1 MTLPTWIA
9 PQLATLVAAPP
20 PGDDWVHE
28 IKLDGYRI
36 LLRVARGRVRLLTRN
51 RLDWT
56 DRFPSV
62 AEAAAA
68 LPVKEA
74 LLDGEIVALDA
85 AGVSSFQALQQAAGL
100 GTGRSLVYVAFDL
113 LFLDGRDL
121 RPEPLLARK
130 KELARLL
137 EGRRGVLRYSEHFD
151 APGQEVYER
160 ACRMALEGIVSKRK
174 QAPYTSGRGQAWLK
188 VKCVARQEFVIGGYT
203 DPDGARA
210 EFGSLLLGVH
220 EPDGRL
226 VYAGRVG
233 TGFSHATLAALGKR
247 LRQLGQRE
255 SPFAADGP
263 RPPAR
268 GAHWVKPVLV
278 GEVAFTEWTR
288 DGLLRH
294 PAFEGLREDKPAS
307 AVVKDRARAPKPTPA
322 KRRIQ
327 GGSAAKP
334 APAKRRI
341 QGGSAAKPAPAK
353 RRIQGGSAAEVAVAG
368 VRLTHPDR
376 VLYPDQ
382 AITKLALARYYE
394 AIADWIVPHVADRPL
409 SLVRCPE
416 GQRGPSFYQK
426 HAGPGVPKEVKRVR
440 IRESGGRT
448 ASYLYVDDL
457 AGVVA
462 LAQIGVLEIH
472 PWGARVGRLDRPD
485 RLVLDLDPAPGL
497 PWARVV
503 EAAQEIRALLA
514 DLDLVGFVKTT
525 GGKGLHVV
533 VPLRPEAGWDALR
546 ALGEGIGAELA
557 RRAPDRYTINPL
569 KAARRGRIFVDYLR
583 NVRGATAVAAYS
595 TRARPTAPVSTPVGW
610 SELAGK
616 ARPED
621 FTVATVPRRL
631 AFLVEDPWA
640 DFFSVDQAITSRT
653 AGALAPAGPPAPAPP
668 RRGRARSRPARG

>member
-1 MTLPTWIA
+1 MTLPAWIA

-20 PGDDWVHE
+20 PGNDWVHE

-56 DRFPSV
+56 DRFASV

-68 LPVKEA
+68 LAVKEA

-85 AGVSSFQALQQAAGL
+85 AGVSSFQALQQAADL

-137 EGRRGVLRYSEHFD
+137 KGRRGGLRYSEHFD

-174 QAPYTSGRGQAWLK
+174 EAPYTSGRGQAWLK

-203 DPDGARA
+203 DPEGARA

-263 RPPAR
+263 RPPTR

-278 GEVAFTEWTR
+278 GEVAFTEWTG

-294 PAFEGLREDKPAS
+294 PAFEGLREDKPAT
-307 AVVKDRARAPKPTPA
+307 AVVRERARAPKPAPA
-322 KRRIQ
+322 KRRIR

-341 QGGSAAKPAPAK
+341 RGGSAA
-353 RRIQGGSAAEVAVAG
+353 SVAVAG

-440 IRESGGRT
+440 VRESGGGT
-448 ASYLYVDDL
+448 ATYLYVDDL

-462 LAQIGVLEIH
+462 LVQIGVLEIH

-514 DLDLVGFVKTT
+514 DLDLVGFAKTT

-595 TRARPTAPVSTPVGW
+595 TRARPNAPVSTPVGW
-610 SELAGK
+610 NELAGK

-621 FTVATVPRRL
+621 FTVATVPKRL
-631 AFLVEDPWA
+631 ASLRKDPWA

-653 AGALAPAGPPAPAPP
+653 AGALTAAGPPAPAPP